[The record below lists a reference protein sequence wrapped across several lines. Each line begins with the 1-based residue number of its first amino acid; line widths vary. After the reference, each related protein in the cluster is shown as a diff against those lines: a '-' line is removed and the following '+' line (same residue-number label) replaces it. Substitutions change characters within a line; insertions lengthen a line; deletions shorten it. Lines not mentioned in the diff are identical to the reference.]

1 MAQRRIFTVVTP
13 LGDRV
18 FLTRDRW
25 REITQFKHPAMAG
38 HEKSVR
44 ECLESPTAICESEKS
59 DEVHL
64 YYRLAR
70 DVFLCVVTA
79 PASSEERFVVTAYFT
94 KRIKKGKPIWTS

>member
-64 YYRLAR
+64 YYKLAR
-70 DVFLCVVTA
+70 NVFLCVVTA
-79 PASSEERFVVTAYFT
+79 PAGSDERFVVTSYFT
-94 KRIKKGKPIWTS
+94 KRIKKGNQIWTS